1 MNSKFRAIII
11 VMSAALLLT
20 SEPVLARAKAKAKG
34 SGGLR
39 YSVVVDKFE
48 NKTDNKGL
56 GNEWSTVLTSKLF
69 ESGHFIVVALPD
81 AQLKVLKEQLRA
93 STGKT
98 AQGRK
103 TPVRAQATPAQL
115 VISGVITH
123 FKEGTSD
130 QGGGF
135 GVGRFRINAGR
146 KTTEVRGT
154 LQMIDTT
161 TGTLLA
167 AKEFTGIAAAR
178 GVGVKEDDE
187 EEEKTKKK
195 GDDAKLVREAN
206 IHAAFEK
213 AIEEVIPWMVDQL
226 PSVRWRGTVV
236 RADKSG
242 IIVNRGSREGVSAGD
257 EFIIG
262 ESEIL
267 RDPDTGEIIDEL
279 VRERARVKVV
289 QVNERTSMCILVS
302 GDLEEIVERMSVKY
316 TNKS

>member
-1 MNSKFRAIII
+1 MNSKYRAIII

-20 SEPVLARAKAKAKG
+20 SGPLFARAKAKAKTK
-34 SGGLR
+34 GGLR

-48 NKTDNKGL
+48 NKTENKGL
-56 GNEWSTVLTSKLF
+56 GNEWSTMLTSKLF

-93 STGKT
+93 TTGKT
-98 AQGRK
+98 VQGRK
-103 TPVRAQATPAQL
+103 TPVRGQATAAQL
-115 VISGVITH
+115 IISGVITH

-135 GVGRFRINAGR
+135 GVGRFRVNAGR

-167 AKEFTGIAAAR
+167 AKEFTGIASAR
-178 GVGVKEDDE
+178 GVGVKEDDDE
-187 EEEKTKKK
+187 EQKKK

-213 AIEEVIPWMVDQL
+213 AIEEVIPWIVDQL

-236 RADKSG
+236 RVDQKG
-242 IIVNRGSREGVSAGD
+242 LIVNRGSREGVSAGD
-257 EFIIG
+257 EFIVG

-279 VRERARVKVV
+279 VQERARVKVV
-289 QVNERTSMCILVS
+289 EVSERTSYCILVT
-302 GDLEEIVERMSVKY
+302 GDLGQIVERMAVRY